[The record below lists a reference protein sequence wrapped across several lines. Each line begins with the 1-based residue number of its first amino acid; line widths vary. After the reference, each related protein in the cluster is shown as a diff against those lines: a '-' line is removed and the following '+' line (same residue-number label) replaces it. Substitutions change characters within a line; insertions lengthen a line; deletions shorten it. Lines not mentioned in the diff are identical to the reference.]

1 MSAQTS
7 EMDKEQEEKQRLE
20 IERQHYADWLAS
32 AEPRHRG
39 SATFQKRAKA
49 AAFAYARDAVIS
61 ATPGPVEASLSEVER
76 SAVADAVDNE
86 VDEIELTRNR
96 PSDESD
102 LSAMR
107 RDERRISNL
116 LIKRSARNDP
126 EKMAREREAN
136 SQARALARLADPEKR
151 AREQAS
157 NSQARRVARLDPH
170 VRLHE
175 QAANTQARRVAR
187 LDPHVRLHEQAA
199 DTQARS
205 LARLDPQLKLPEQA
219 ADTQARSLARL
230 DPQIRLHEQAA
241 DTIPRSDF
249 TSRLLTLRRE
259 ALRGGWLA
267 KAQT

>member
-7 EMDKEQEEKQRLE
+7 EMDKEQEKKQRLE

-86 VDEIELTRNR
+86 GDEVELTRNR
-96 PSDESD
+96 LSDESD

-136 SQARALARLADPEKR
+136 SQARALARLANPEKRAREQEANSQSRALARLADPEKR
-151 AREQAS
+151 AREQ
-157 NSQARRVARLDPH
+157 
-170 VRLHE
+170 E
-175 QAANTQARRVAR
+175 
-187 LDPHVRLHEQAA
+187 A

-205 LARLDPQLKLPEQA
+205 LTRQSPDVRSHERDLEREGRIENEQSLSRYRSQTFFFETNLLSKLMK
-219 ADTQARSLARL
+219 S
-230 DPQIRLHEQAA
+230 
-241 DTIPRSDF
+241 
-249 TSRLLTLRRE
+249 
-259 ALRGGWLA
+259 GGE
-267 KAQT
+267 KRI